1 MTWPQ
6 RQLFSFTIY
15 VLVCHDFFDNEVD
28 IGENLRVDIC

>member
-15 VLVCHDFFDNEVD
+15 VCHDFFDNEVD